1 MAAGQT
7 AHADAPCV
15 PLHRNTL
22 DGNGQA
28 GRRASGAADGQD
40 ALVLGVDVQQ
50 HTALQAAHIEGCRA
64 EHADLLVD
72 GEHRLEGRVLQRI
85 GIQHCQRIGH
95 GNAVVSAERRAVGK
109 NIGIIMA
116 QAQAVLRKIDVTVR
130 ILLTD
135 HVEVTLQDHGGMVLI
150 AGAGR
155 LADDDVVRSI
165 LLPAQ
170 AALLR
175 KADAVVRDRLRVA
188 RAMRDGAQRL
198 KKAQR
203 SRRLKSF

>member
-1 MAAGQT
+1 M
-7 AHADAPCV
+7 
-15 PLHRNTL
+15 
-22 DGNGQA
+22 
-28 GRRASGAADGQD
+28 
-40 ALVLGVDVQQ
+40 
-50 HTALQAAHIEGCRA
+50 
-64 EHADLLVD
+64 
-72 GEHRLEGRVLQRI
+72 LQRI
-85 GIQHCQRIGH
+85 GIQHRQRIGH
-95 GNAVVSAERRAVGK
+95 GDAVVSAERRAVGK

-116 QAQAVLRKIDVTVR
+116 QTQAVLCKIDVTVR
-130 ILLTD
+130 ILLAD
-135 HVEVTLQDHGGMVLI
+135 HVEMALQDHGGMVLI

-155 LADDDVVRSI
+155 LADDDVVRRI

-175 KADAVVRDRLRVA
+175 KADAVVRDRLRVT

>member
-1 MAAGQT
+1 
-7 AHADAPCV
+7 
-15 PLHRNTL
+15 
-22 DGNGQA
+22 
-28 GRRASGAADGQD
+28 
-40 ALVLGVDVQQ
+40 
-50 HTALQAAHIEGCRA
+50 
-64 EHADLLVD
+64 
-72 GEHRLEGRVLQRI
+72 
-85 GIQHCQRIGH
+85 
-95 GNAVVSAERRAVGK
+95 
-109 NIGIIMA
+109 MA
-116 QAQAVLRKIDVTVR
+116 QTQAVLCKIDVAVR

-155 LADDDVVRSI
+155 LADDNVVRRI

-175 KADAVVRDRLRVA
+175 KADAVVRDRLCVA

>member
-1 MAAGQT
+1 
-7 AHADAPCV
+7 
-15 PLHRNTL
+15 
-22 DGNGQA
+22 
-28 GRRASGAADGQD
+28 
-40 ALVLGVDVQQ
+40 
-50 HTALQAAHIEGCRA
+50 
-64 EHADLLVD
+64 
-72 GEHRLEGRVLQRI
+72 
-85 GIQHCQRIGH
+85 
-95 GNAVVSAERRAVGK
+95 
-109 NIGIIMA
+109 MA
-116 QAQAVLRKIDVTVR
+116 QAQAVLRKIDVAVR

-150 AGAGR
+150 AGA
-155 LADDDVVRSI
+155 DDVVRRI

-175 KADAVVRDRLRVA
+175 EADAVVRDRLRVA